1 MHKEVAQ
8 QLHEA
13 ANVAATIFSKP
24 DRPLNPGETFH
35 GVREKPLSENT
46 AAVLFKKEPSNKLAL
61 AFFYYLNTNGGEW
74 RYFFLTYQHIAGMK
88 QVESLLAKVEEHNYS
103 KNFQAVEFV
112 P

>member
-35 GVREKPLSENT
+35 VVREKPLSENT
-46 AAVLFKKEPSNKLAL
+46 AAVLFRKSLPTSWHWPSSTTSTPTA
-61 AFFYYLNTNGGEW
+61 ANGG
-74 RYFFLTYQHIAGMK
+74 TSSSPI
-88 QVESLLAKVEEHNYS
+88 SI
-103 KNFQAVEFV
+103 
-112 P
+112 